1 MRRVSILQSRLVHYR
16 VPLFE
21 RMRMLAREANIDLHV
36 VYGQASERERSRADS
51 GQLDWG
57 EPARN
62 ILWPVASRELI
73 WQVLPRD
80 VSRSDLIVVGQHNRE
95 LLNYWL
101 LLRRRFGGPLVGYWG
116 HGRNFQSDRPDNL
129 AERFKARVS
138 RLSDWWFA
146 YNTLSAEV
154 VQDFGYPAAK
164 VTSLMNSSDTR
175 AFERDLASFS
185 ESELTGLRGQLGLH
199 AAHLVGL
206 YCGSLGSDK
215 RLEFLIAA
223 TDRIHRE
230 IPAFRMVV
238 VGNGPYADYLKRAA
252 DARPWLHWVGERHGR
267 EKAGY
272 YRIAHLLLN
281 PGSIG
286 LSVLDAMSAGLP
298 MFTTKGARHGPE
310 ISYLTHERTGFVL
323 SGDADHYADT
333 VIRTIATPGLTERIG
348 AEARIAA
355 QSYSIEDMADRFVG
369 GIDACL
375 HYYQRGRE
383 PHRTPPGIS
392 RPTAATQE
400 THPMVPNPS
409 QALSLHAAFLTNF
422 IPPYRRDYF
431 ARLSDAVARL
441 DILLSTRMESNRAWQ
456 ADWGNLN
463 VGLQRCLSFRFLR
476 RHPDGYLEPWF
487 LHLPWDTLPRLR
499 SLRPD
504 VTVSAE
510 LGARTLQAAL
520 FRIVHPRSRLIIYA
534 DLCERTEVGRSKAVT
549 WFRRL
554 LLRAAD
560 AVIVNGA
567 SGRRYIEAMG
577 VPAERIARVPYAT
590 DTAHFGQ
597 PRADAPAHGPLRLIH
612 VGQLIERKGLM
623 PFIQALDAWA
633 RAHPD
638 RPVELVL
645 VGDGPLRGALAM
657 LQTSPSL
664 AVRLQGGVPYEE
676 LPSVYAKADVMVL
689 PTLADT
695 WALVV
700 NEAMACGLPILGSL
714 QSQAVEELVKDG
726 ETGWTFRPEAV
737 DDMARAIDRAL
748 STPRPEMRTMG
759 VRARDLALQ
768 LTPESVA
775 HMTAAVMSA
784 CMRGPAVAAPARVF

>member
-21 RMRMLAREANIDLHV
+21 RMRMMAREADIDLHV

-80 VSRSDLIVVGQHNRE
+80 VSKSDLIVVGQHNRE

-101 LLRRRFGGPLVGYWG
+101 LMRRRIGGPLVGYWG
-116 HGRNFQSDRPDNL
+116 HGRNFQSDNPDNL

-146 YNTLSAEV
+146 YNTLSAGV
-154 VQDFGYPAAK
+154 VETFGYPAQK
-164 VTSLMNSSDTR
+164 ITSLMNSSDTR
-175 AFERDLASFS
+175 GFERDLASFS
-185 ESELTGLRGQLGLH
+185 ETELAGLRGQLGLR
-199 AAHLVGL
+199 AEHLVGL

-215 RLEFLIAA
+215 RLEFLVAA

-238 VGNGPYADYLKRAA
+238 VGNGPCAETLKHAA
-252 DARPWLHWVGERHGR
+252 ASRPWLHWVGERHGR

-272 YRIAHLLLN
+272 YRIARVLLN

-298 MFTTKGARHGPE
+298 LFTTQDARHGPE

-323 SGDADHYADT
+323 SGDADSYADA
-333 VIRTIATPGLTERIG
+333 VIRMIATPGLTERIG

-355 QSYSIEDMADRFVG
+355 QSYSIENMAERFVG
-369 GIDACL
+369 GLDACL
-375 HYYQRGRE
+375 HYYRRDRE
-383 PHRTPPGIS
+383 SRRAEPDIRRTP
-392 RPTAATQE
+392 AATQE
-400 THPMVPNPS
+400 EHSMDLTPNQVLPVR
-409 QALSLHAAFLTNF
+409 AAFLTNF
-422 IPPYRRDYF
+422 IPPYRRAYF
-431 ARLSDAVARL
+431 ARLNDAVARL
-441 DILLSTRMESNRAWQ
+441 DILLSTRMESNRAWR

-504 VTVSAE
+504 VTVTAE

-577 VPAERIARVPYAT
+577 VPAERIAQVPYAT

-597 PRADAPAHGPLRLIH
+597 TRAGAPESGPLRLIH

-633 RAHPD
+633 SAHPD

-645 VGDGPLRGALAM
+645 VGDGPLRGALEK
-657 LQTSPSL
+657 LQTAPNL
-664 AVRLQGGVPYEE
+664 ALRLEGNVSYED
-676 LPSVYAKADVMVL
+676 LSGAYAKADVMVL

-700 NEAMACGLPILGSL
+700 NEAMACGLPVLGSL
-714 QSQAVEELVKDG
+714 HSQAVEELVTEG
-726 ETGWTFRPEAV
+726 ETGWTFRPDAAG
-737 DDMARAIDRAL
+737 DMARAIDRAL
-748 STPRPEMRTMG
+748 STPRPEMRSMG
-759 VRARDLALQ
+759 IRARDLALQ
-768 LTPESVA
+768 MTPESVA
-775 HMTAAVMSA
+775 RMTAAVMSA
-784 CMRGPAVAAPARVF
+784 CLRGHTDAAPARVF